1 MRTQNIVCPACGE
14 QIEWDADARKV
25 VSHGKK
31 QKSIDLTDAVK
42 SLKAQ
47 EAGRLEMFQRAK
59 EEERTKSERLDKLFS
74 KEEKRVREEKDF
86 GKYIRD
92 VDLD

>member
-1 MRTQNIVCPACGE
+1 MRIQNIHCPSCGE
-14 QIEWDADARKV
+14 QIEWDTDAQKM

-31 QKSIDLTDAVK
+31 QQKIDLSNAVK

-47 EAGRLEMFQRAK
+47 EAGRLEMFQKAK
-59 EEERTKSERLDKLFS
+59 EDERTKSERLDKLFS
-74 KEEKRVREEKDF
+74 KEEKRIRDEKDF

-92 VDLD
+92 VDL